1 MSTILNYVYSFWNNS
16 SESEPQ
22 IILKHHINEN
32 VEDEYS
38 LVDKKYL
45 ISKEDLEKVNLKSS
59 KYIIPGPSRN
69 MPLIDKVNLRA
80 LNKAQL
86 DIILSVKLK
95 PAVVNE
101 KPVYYKP
108 RHPVL
113 AELHKKFNVG
123 SNPSFYNKVIQ
134 TSNKFDATGINI
146 GKKISDAHKRKISE
160 SRKYII
166 YSEESRKKMSQSK
179 KMEFDKQADLKP
191 HAKYFGLWK
200 SIFEGISI
208 FHKLKQ
214 LPKFTISKTGSYIL
228 TK

>member
-113 AELHKKFNVG
+113 AELHKKFNV
-123 SNPSFYNKVIQ
+123 
-134 TSNKFDATGINI
+134 
-146 GKKISDAHKRKISE
+146 E
-160 SRKYII
+160 C
-166 YSEESRKKMSQSK
+166 
-179 KMEFDKQADLKP
+179 
-191 HAKYFGLWK
+191 
-200 SIFEGISI
+200 
-208 FHKLKQ
+208 
-214 LPKFTISKTGSYIL
+214 
-228 TK
+228 